1 MPGRSVPARMMKA
14 RQLSWSPVGGGL
26 GPRRQ
31 MLVRRA
37 GYQPTLA
44 YVRLADDSVVPSLDE
59 IRRVVETLR
68 DDRRVETLRTS
79 ALFPRS
85 ADQFAAA
92 GFAPADTLRL
102 LRADLAS
109 RQIHTAISDQQ
120 RSRPKIATMRRWNY
134 EAAGRIDRAAFGPSW
149 GHDAAE
155 LDDIRHATPLHR
167 ARFRYDQ
174 DSMLSRDLRAFAI
187 AGASSEHGYL
197 QRLSVDPVMQR
208 QGDGRLLTIDAL
220 GWMLRQQAPDCLVNT
235 SVDNEPA
242 LALYA
247 SVGFV
252 PLRDHLSVMQLDVH
266 QAA

>member
-1 MPGRSVPARMMKA
+1 MKV

-26 GPRRQ
+26 GSRRQ
-31 MLVRRA
+31 MLIRRA

-44 YVRLADDSVVPSLDE
+44 YVRLADDSIVPSLDD
-59 IRRVVETLR
+59 IRHVVETLR

-109 RQIHTAISDQQ
+109 TAINRSISELH
-120 RSRPKIATMRRWNY
+120 RSRVRIATMRRWHY

-167 ARFRYDQ
+167 ARFRFDQ
-174 DSMLSRDLRAFAI
+174 DSVLSRDLRAFAV

-197 QRLSVDPVMQR
+197 QRLSVDPTVQR
-208 QGDGRLLTIDAL
+208 QGDGRVLTVDAL
-220 GWMLRQQAPDCLVNT
+220 GWMVRQRVPDCLVNT